1 LCRRALV
8 PDAPGGYG
16 VMHTAST
23 PPRRPHPGA
32 PRRRSLCGWAILLAL
47 VGAAAC
53 REGSEG
59 GARLTVG
66 TYWGSAASEAL
77 HRELILVTRD
87 IGDVAVEVRPFTSAA
102 LSDFLL
108 KGQARGGQEAL
119 DLAVVPHEWLARLQQ
134 RELVEELPTEIVQE
148 LRQKLVAQALL
159 AATEGEHV
167 LAFPIGANVLA
178 LVYDPSVFAT
188 PPDTIEEVL
197 SAPAPA
203 GALPFA
209 FDASRPSHLA
219 GFVSSLQGTLVD
231 AQGYLVWRGDAVAE
245 ILARLRPTW
254 ERSGGWRS
262 CRGADLES
270 LQLQLYAEGK
280 LSSFLAG
287 PWMVHALEEIG
298 RPFAVVPIPRL
309 AGAPYPARALVG
321 YDCVIAL
328 RGSRWTDMALEIG
341 KRLLMEGP
349 NERLSRATGRLPVLM
364 GSYESSQGMKT
375 SAGVGFLRA
384 LEAGQFIPSTMH
396 WGEGFS
402 RAEAQLLLLSGRPQ
416 PPTAQEISSLLG
428 GGRT

>member
-1 LCRRALV
+1 MRRWIAL
-8 PDAPGGYG
+8 
-16 VMHTAST
+16 
-23 PPRRPHPGA
+23 
-32 PRRRSLCGWAILLAL
+32 LLL
-47 VGAAAC
+47 VGAAAAC

-87 IGDVAVEVRPFTSAA
+87 MGNVTVEVRPFTSAA

-108 KGQARGGQEAL
+108 RGQAREGQEAL
-119 DLAVVPHEWLARLQQ
+119 DLAVVPHDWLARLEQ
-134 RELVEELPTEIVQE
+134 RELIEEVPTETVQE

-159 AATEGEHV
+159 AGSEGEHV
-167 LAFPIGANVLA
+167 FAFPIGAEVLA
-178 LVYDPSVFAT
+178 LVYDPSIFPT
-188 PPDTIEEVL
+188 PPDTIEEIL
-197 SAPAPA
+197 SAPSPG

-219 GFVSSLQGTLVD
+219 PFVSSLQGTLVD
-231 AQGYLVWRGDAVAE
+231 AKGYLVWRGDAVSE
-245 ILARLRPTW
+245 VLARLRPAW

-270 LQLQLYAEGK
+270 LQIQLYAEGK

-287 PWMVHALEEIG
+287 PWLVHALEQIG

-309 AGAPYPARALVG
+309 AGAPHPARALVG
-321 YDCVIAL
+321 YDCVVAL
-328 RGSRWTDMALEIG
+328 RGSRWTDLALDIG
-341 KRLLMEGP
+341 NRLLMEGP
-349 NERLSRATGRLPVLM
+349 NERLSRATGRLPVLI
-364 GSYESSQGMKT
+364 GAYESSQGMKT

-402 RAEAQLLLLSGRPQ
+402 RAEAQLLLLSGPPQ
-416 PPTAQEISSLLG
+416 PPTAQDIRSLLI
-428 GGRT
+428 GGRS